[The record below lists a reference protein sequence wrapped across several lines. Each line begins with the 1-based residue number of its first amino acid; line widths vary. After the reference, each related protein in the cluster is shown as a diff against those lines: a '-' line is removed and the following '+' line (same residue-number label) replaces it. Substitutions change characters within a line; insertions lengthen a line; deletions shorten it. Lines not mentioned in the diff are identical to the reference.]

1 MPEGTG
7 PMLRAIVLIFFILA
21 FPRPARAV
29 GPHGDGAIGTIM
41 DRAELPR
48 GFPIYQDYDAPY
60 AYPSMTRRDLIP
72 LIQEDEVIE
81 VVGSSRMTG
90 FFIPIGLF
98 FGLGP
103 TSGFSVDIKD
113 RSIRA
118 AIADAQ
124 RRYDVRHLY
133 DIRVDERYFSI
144 LGIYNTRTTIVH
156 AKAVREKTNPP
167 LGGPPQ

>member
-1 MPEGTG
+1 MPEGTR
-7 PMLRAIVLIFFILA
+7 PMLPAIVLILFLLA
-21 FPRPARAV
+21 FPDPARAV
-29 GPHGDGAIGTIM
+29 GPHGDGAIGNAV

-48 GFPIYQDYDAPY
+48 GFPIYQDYAAPF

-81 VVGSSRMTG
+81 VEGSSKMTG

-103 TSGFSVDIKD
+103 TSGFSVDMKD
-113 RSIRA
+113 RSIRTA
-118 AIADAQ
+118 LEDA
-124 RRYDVRHLY
+124 RKRYNVRHLY
-133 DIRVDERYFSI
+133 DIRIDELYFSI

-156 AKAVREKTNPP
+156 AKAVRAKTNPP
-167 LGGPPQ
+167 FEGPPP

>member
-1 MPEGTG
+1 VIRT
-7 PMLRAIVLIFFILA
+7 IVLILFIL
-21 FPRPARAV
+21 FCSYPARAV
-29 GPHGDGAIGTIM
+29 GPHGDGAIGSMM

-81 VVGSSRMTG
+81 VEGSSRMTG
-90 FFIPIGLF
+90 FFIPVGLF
-98 FGLGP
+98 IGLGP
-103 TSGFSVDIKD
+103 MSGFSVDMED

-124 RRYDVRHLY
+124 KRYDVRHLY

-156 AKAVREKTNPP
+156 AKAVRERTNPP
-167 LGGPPQ
+167 HEDPPR